1 MFYYSLMYKKGNGK
15 KTSFRYLLVL
25 YITLFVISV
34 PLFILSI
41 PSLKRSINDYR
52 LLEHYRIWRSSEEEK
67 ERKEVTVILESISGE
82 TEAKRVIHPGL
93 RDSLHY
99 TLEALLLPLSKEEKE
114 KGLISEIQEGVIL
127 KGATIQDNIAY
138 VALSSDFLNSADID
152 AAYNEINK
160 TLSNNLDTDGLVILV
175 DNESLVINK

>member
-1 MFYYSLMYKKGNGK
+1 MGS
-15 KTSFRYLLVL
+15 T
-25 YITLFVISV
+25 IW
-34 PLFILSI
+34 SI
-41 PSLKRSINDYR
+41 
-52 LLEHYRIWRSSEEEK
+52 
-67 ERKEVTVILESISGE
+67 
-82 TEAKRVIHPGL
+82 
-93 RDSLHY
+93 
-99 TLEALLLPLSKEEKE
+99 SKEEKE

-160 TLSNNLDTDGLVILV
+160 TLSNNLGTDGLVILV